1 MLPRDAIDRFGEDRL
16 CNDSVGRGVAQFLTG
31 DHIGRVVHA
40 GDHPAITAD
49 SPASNTGL
57 EARRL
62 RAFEWRR

>member
-31 DHIGRVVHA
+31 DHIDRVVHA
-40 GDHPAITAD
+40 GDHPA
-49 SPASNTGL
+49 SNTGV